1 MRRRTFLK
9 LGAFGPA
16 LLALQQLPA
25 RAAWLPGA
33 PTADGVSKPGA
44 ERVIVPYTQ
53 DPLLLRPQDGTAEI
67 ERRSVREGVIGLSSS
82 HPQSTCRMGADPA
95 RSVVNSWGELHDAEG
110 SFVADRSVFPTS
122 LGVPPQITTAAL
134 AFRNSWHLQERWS
147 ELRG

>member
-1 MRRRTFLK
+1 M
-9 LGAFGPA
+9 
-16 LLALQQLPA
+16 LALQQLPA

-33 PTADGVSKPGA
+33 PAADGVSKPGA
-44 ERVIVPYTQ
+44 ERVIVPHRQ

-67 ERRSVREGVIGLSSS
+67 ERRGVREGAIGLSSS

-110 SFVADRSVFPTS
+110 IFVPDRSVFPTS

-134 AFRNSWHLQERWS
+134 ADRTARHLQERWS